1 MKQGISLIE
10 ILLVISLVAIL
21 GASVTPFISSF
32 ILRNGNDAAVDRAI
46 GTIRKAQEYS
56 INRKNGQEWGV
67 CLTNNNLRL
76 FRGSCNSP
84 QFNEDFAVPNAINI
98 SGLNETSFDKYGQ
111 PSATMNVT
119 ISSDLETT
127 NITVNAIGGM
137 EIN

>member
-10 ILLVISLVAIL
+10 ILLVISIIAIL

-32 ILRNGNDAAVDRAI
+32 VLRNNNDAAVDRTI

-67 CLTNNNLRL
+67 CLTNNYLRL
-76 FRGSCNSP
+76 FRGSCTNP
-84 QFNEDFAVPNAINI
+84 QFNEDFAIPNAINI
-98 SGLNETSFDKYGQ
+98 TGLNETIFNKYGQ
-111 PSATMNVT
+111 PSIAMN
-119 ISSDLETT
+119 IIINSDIETT
-127 NITVNAIGGM
+127 NITVNSIGGM